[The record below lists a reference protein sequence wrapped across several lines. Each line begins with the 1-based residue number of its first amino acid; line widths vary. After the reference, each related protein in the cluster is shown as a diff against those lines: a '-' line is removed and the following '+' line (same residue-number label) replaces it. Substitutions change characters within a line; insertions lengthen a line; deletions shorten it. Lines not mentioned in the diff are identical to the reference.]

1 MYGCLLSDVSV
12 LVIAKVTV
20 YLTSMSTSC
29 NHAESAHPSRPC
41 VVWWCALFGVM
52 THCVSPPQAQGL
64 SSAGPCTEH
73 LQQWYVIRYEDVIVM
88 FSSYSVTGGG
98 NDVLHI
104 AQC

>member
-41 VVWWCALFGVM
+41 VVVCSIWSNDSLR
-52 THCVSPPQAQGL
+52 VSPQAQGL